1 MVCGWK
7 PATFCGEYST
17 KGPVAIAPRLYLST
31 TNFLPRCWISSTRCN
46 GRTDIPA
53 VILSFQSNPKRL
65 ASMIF
70 NVQPGVAKPYN
81 VKNLSL
87 WKHLPVFC
95 QTILTVRFSLKRLF
109 SHYAPSLLASFSGT
123 NLLTASINLQFTFY

>member
-1 MVCGWK
+1 MECGAMFVVFFVFCFPAELMVRS
-7 PATFCGEYST
+7 FS
-17 KGPVAIAPRLYLST
+17 LSR
-31 TNFLPRCWISSTRCN
+31 FLLMISMCCSISFPKCRGLTAHR
-46 GRTDIPA
+46 A
-53 VILSFQSNPKRL
+53 AILSFQSNPKRL

-95 QTILTVRFSLKRLF
+95 QTCLTVRFSLKRLF